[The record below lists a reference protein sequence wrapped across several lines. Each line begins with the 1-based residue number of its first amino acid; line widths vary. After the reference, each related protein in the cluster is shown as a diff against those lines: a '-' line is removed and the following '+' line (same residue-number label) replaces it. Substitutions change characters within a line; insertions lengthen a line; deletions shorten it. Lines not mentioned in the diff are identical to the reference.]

1 MSFRKNINRIL
12 KPLAG
17 YEISKV
23 EFGRDLWPDV
33 KTVLAASEIK
43 TVFDVGA
50 NEGQSARE
58 FLRHFPTARIFSFEP
73 TPATFRQLSQFAL
86 TQPRIK
92 AVNVALGKTSGKAEF
107 NENAFHQTNSLLL
120 ASPRGEEYLGPA
132 VTDFQRKIE
141 VELTTLDE
149 FCRKESVEEIDLLKL
164 DVQGFELSVLKGA
177 RHLLATRKVG
187 CLVLEVSFIPL
198 YENQGTFH
206 DLTTL
211 LTGHQYDL
219 VGFYDF
225 AHSAQHRL
233 MWCEL
238 MFTPHR

>member
-149 FCRKESVEEIDLLKL
+149 FCRK
-164 DVQGFELSVLKGA
+164 
-177 RHLLATRKVG
+177 
-187 CLVLEVSFIPL
+187 
-198 YENQGTFH
+198 
-206 DLTTL
+206 
-211 LTGHQYDL
+211 
-219 VGFYDF
+219 
-225 AHSAQHRL
+225 
-233 MWCEL
+233 
-238 MFTPHR
+238 